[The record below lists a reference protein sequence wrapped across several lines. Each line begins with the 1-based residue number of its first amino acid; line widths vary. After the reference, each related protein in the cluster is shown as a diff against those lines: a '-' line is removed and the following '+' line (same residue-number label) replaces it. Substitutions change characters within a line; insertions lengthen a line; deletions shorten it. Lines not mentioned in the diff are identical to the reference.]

1 MLAVVMLC
9 LTAAVPALAAES
21 GKAVSAFEMTDP
33 VKINSDVL
41 TSYSYS
47 SYYPA
52 GNADVIVCEKRGSV
66 FFAGTQGLNELNLQ
80 SGECKKIESF
90 GTIGYYYE
98 AKCFA
103 NNKIYLAYKDSS
115 VCCIKVFDLLTLSYE
130 DPIPFSCEKFE
141 AIGVDA
147 KGRIYVAA
155 TDADSGRFI
164 YLLDKSEPFCQKP
177 RLSRLYMSSRALTK
191 QAATSLL

>member
-52 GNADVIVCEKRGSV
+52 RNADVS
-66 FFAGTQGLNELNLQ
+66 GLE
-80 SGECKKIESF
+80 
-90 GTIGYYYE
+90 
-98 AKCFA
+98 
-103 NNKIYLAYKDSS
+103 
-115 VCCIKVFDLLTLSYE
+115 
-130 DPIPFSCEKFE
+130 
-141 AIGVDA
+141 
-147 KGRIYVAA
+147 
-155 TDADSGRFI
+155 
-164 YLLDKSEPFCQKP
+164 
-177 RLSRLYMSSRALTK
+177 
-191 QAATSLL
+191 